1 MILFP
6 AIDVR
11 HGKCVR
17 LLQGEPGT
25 ETVYSDD
32 PADVA
37 LQYQEQGA
45 QWLHVVN
52 LDGAFDD
59 PSGDTTTDDAIQAIV
74 DSVDIPVQVGGGL
87 RTFADIEYV
96 LNMGVSRVVLGTF
109 AVERTRQLPDVL
121 GWFGPEQ
128 ILVGIDAR
136 DGKVATH
143 GWQKTADVSAIEFGK
158 EIRAMGITHVV
169 HTDISRDGAL
179 SGINLPAS
187 LELAEKTGLRVII
200 SGGVA
205 SLNDVRWANSADG
218 NIEGLIIGK
227 ALYSGA
233 FTLPEA
239 LAVLKE

>member
-6 AIDVR
+6 AIDIR

-17 LLQGEPGT
+17 LLHGDPNA
-25 ETVYSDD
+25 ETIYADD
-32 PADVA
+32 PAEVA
-37 LQYQEQGA
+37 TQYQEQGA
-45 QWLHVVN
+45 EWLHVVN

-59 PSGDTTTDDAIQAIV
+59 PSGDTATDDAIQAIV
-74 DSVDIPVQVGGGL
+74 DRVDIPVQVGGGL

-136 DGKVATH
+136 EGMIATH
-143 GWQKTADVSAIEFGK
+143 GWQKISDVSAIEFGK

-179 SGINLPAS
+179 TGINLPAS
-187 LELAEKTGLRVII
+187 VALAEATGLRVIV

-205 SLNDVRWANSADG
+205 SLNDVRWANAAGG
-218 NIEGLIIGK
+218 NIEGLIIGR
-227 ALYSGA
+227 ALYTGA

-239 LAVLKE
+239 LQVLNE

>member
-1 MILFP
+1 MILYP
-6 AIDVR
+6 AIDIR

-17 LLQGEPGT
+17 LLHGDPNT
-25 ETVYSDD
+25 ETVYSND
-32 PADVA
+32 PAEVA
-37 LQYQEQGA
+37 RQYQEQGA

-59 PSGDTTTDDAIQAIV
+59 PGGDTSTDDAIQSIV

-96 LNMGVSRVVLGTF
+96 LNMGVTRVVLGTF

-143 GWQKTADVSAIEFGK
+143 GWQKTADMSAIEFGK

-179 SGINLPAS
+179 TGINLPAS
-187 LELAEKTGLRVII
+187 LDLAEKTGLKVII

-205 SLNDVRWANSADG
+205 SLNDIRWANSADG

-239 LAVLKE
+239 LAVLQE

>member
-6 AIDVR
+6 AIDIR

-17 LLQGEPGT
+17 LLHGDPNT

-32 PADVA
+32 PAEVA
-37 LQYQEQGA
+37 MQYQEQGA

-143 GWQKTADVSAIEFGK
+143 GWQKIADVSAIEFGK
-158 EIRAMGITHVV
+158 EIHSMGITHVV

-179 SGINLPAS
+179 TGINLPAS
-187 LELAEKTGLRVII
+187 LELAEKTGLKVII

-218 NIEGLIIGK
+218 NIEGLIVGK

-239 LAVLKE
+239 LAVLRE

>member
-1 MILFP
+1 MIIFP
-6 AIDVR
+6 AIDIR
-11 HGKCVR
+11 HGNCVR
-17 LLQGEPGT
+17 LLHGDPNQ
-25 ETVYSDD
+25 ETVYSND
-32 PADVA
+32 PAEVA
-37 LQYQEQGA
+37 AAYQEQGA

-59 PSGDTTTDDAIQAIV
+59 PGGDTSTDDAVQSIV
-74 DSVDIPVQVGGGL
+74 DRVDIPVQVGGGL

-109 AVERTRQLPDVL
+109 AVERLRQLPDVL

-128 ILVGIDAR
+128 VIVGIDAR
-136 DGKVATH
+136 NGMVATH
-143 GWQKTADVSAIEFGK
+143 GWQQTADVTAINFGK
-158 EIRAMGITHVV
+158 EIQAMGVTTVV

-187 LELAEKTGLRVII
+187 LELAEETGLKVII

-218 NIEGLIIGK
+218 NIEGLIVGK

-239 LAVLKE
+239 LAVLHE

>member
-6 AIDVR
+6 AIDIR

-17 LLQGEPGT
+17 LLHGDPAT
-25 ETVYSDD
+25 ETVYSED

-37 LQYQEQGA
+37 MQYQEQGA

-59 PSGDTTTDDAIQAIV
+59 PSGDTATDDAIQAIV

-96 LNMGVSRVVLGTF
+96 LNMGVTRVVLGTF

-136 DGKVATH
+136 NGKVATH

-187 LELAEKTGLRVII
+187 LELAEKTGLKVII

-218 NIEGLIIGK
+218 NIEGLIVGK

-239 LAVLKE
+239 LAVLRE